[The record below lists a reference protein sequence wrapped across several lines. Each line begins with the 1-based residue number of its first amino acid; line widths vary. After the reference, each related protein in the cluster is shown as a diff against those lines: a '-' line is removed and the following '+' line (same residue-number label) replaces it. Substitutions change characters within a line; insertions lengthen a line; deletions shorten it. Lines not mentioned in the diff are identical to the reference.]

1 MSDFTWIVLF
11 AAGSYLLVIIFGI
24 LKSAIDCSI
33 RKIRHKDQKIHSST
47 ANQKTR
53 LGKEEGLNTEDSEG
67 DGLILFDD
75 DLFSP
80 ELFNAQEEE

>member
-11 AAGSYLLVIIFGI
+11 AAGGYLLTIIFGI
-24 LKSAIDCSI
+24 LKSAIDYSI
-33 RKIRHKDQKIHSST
+33 RKNRHEDQKIHSSA
-47 ANQKTR
+47 ANPKTK

-75 DLFSP
+75 VLFPP
-80 ELFNAQEEE
+80 ESFNAQEDE

>member
-11 AAGSYLLVIIFGI
+11 AAGGYLLAIFLGI

-33 RKIRHKDQKIHSST
+33 RKIRHEDQLKAYSPASKRKTKH
-47 ANQKTR
+47 AN
-53 LGKEEGLNTEDSEG
+53 EESLSTEDSEG

-75 DLFSP
+75 IWFPSESAED
-80 ELFNAQEEE
+80 